1 MNRIAY
7 ALVIALAVFLIL
19 LGGIFIIAS
28 GIENIVTGAV
38 LVGIAALLIFFA
50 YRSDKI
56 EASKPKLINQ
66 TFNVKMG
73 GSGQLEQKQLTCR
86 SCGAPLE
93 DKDLKVVQ
101 GGIMVKCP
109 YCGSIYALE
118 EAPKW

>member
-1 MNRIAY
+1 MNKIAY
-7 ALVIALAVFLIL
+7 ALVLILAIFMIL
-19 LGGIFIIAS
+19 LGGIFIIAGS
-28 GIENIVTGAV
+28 IENIATGAV
-38 LVGIAALLIFFA
+38 FVIIAALLIFFA
-50 YRSDKI
+50 YRSDKL
-56 EASKPKLINQ
+56 EAARPKVVNQ
-66 TFNVKMG
+66 TVNVQMG
-73 GSGQLEQKQLTCR
+73 GSGKFEQKQLTCR

>member
-19 LGGIFIIAS
+19 LGGIFVIAS
-28 GIENIVTGAV
+28 GVENIVTGAV
-38 LVGIAALLIFFA
+38 LVGIAIVLIFFA
-50 YRSDKI
+50 YRSEKI

-66 TFNVKMG
+66 TFNVKME
-73 GSGQLEQKQLTCR
+73 GSGKLEQKQLTCR

-101 GGIMVKCP
+101 GGVMAKCP